1 MDILKLT
8 GYDKIYPGVHKKQ
21 AAVMSDPISNYLR
34 KQMVLCVRSL
44 RTGGGQNLACG
55 IKKGEREL

>member
-1 MDILKLT
+1 
-8 GYDKIYPGVHKKQ
+8 
-21 AAVMSDPISNYLR
+21 MSDPISNFLI
-34 KQMVLCVRSL
+34 KQMECVRFL